1 MKIKRY
7 LILAFCL
14 FILGTFISACGG
26 GGKTAPPPSYPFIP
40 TPTPTPTPTK
50 YPIELSKTEFTIN
63 IGETDNII
71 VTLNGEDITQNA
83 TYTVDQE
90 AIASVEGGLITGISA
105 EIATVTVNAENA
117 ESEKKFTVNVIDPTL
132 PTLEVSQTELNL
144 GIEEEANVAVTLEG
158 KDVTEQVTYK
168 SDKELI
174 ATADKGIAKAGI
186 QAGIENSPLVAKIT
200 VSLEGANSA
209 SFTVNVTDDSDNEV
223 TLNDE
228 ILNQLYELGIIA
240 KSSADKTKLTEANI
254 PAIFKYTDGKKY
266 KITSITEDI
275 FKECTL
281 LKTITIPN
289 TVTSIGSSAF
299 YNCSSLKEIVI
310 PDNVPTIGDNTF
322 YGCSSLETI
331 TIPNTVTS
339 IGNSTFNGCSSLE
352 IVTIPNSVTSIGHSI
367 FRACSSLET
376 VTIPNT
382 VTSIGNNTFYGC
394 SSLET
399 VTIPNSVKTI
409 GSNAFDV
416 CTSLETVT
424 IPNSVKTIGSN
435 AFHACTSL
443 ETITIPNSVTS
454 IEFSAF
460 SNCVSLKK
468 IVIPNSVTTIEDNT
482 FHGCY
487 SLKEIVIPDSVIAI
501 ESEAF
506 YECTKSNLSIDIPS
520 SVARIGKNAFYRV
533 YNINIHSGQALE
545 GYPWGAK
552 NVNNSIP

>member
-299 YNCSSLKEIVI
+299 YNCNSLKEIVI
-310 PDNVPTIGDNTF
+310 PDNVLTIGDNTF

-331 TIPNTVTS
+331 
-339 IGNSTFNGCSSLE
+339 
-352 IVTIPNSVTSIGHSI
+352 H
-367 FRACSSLET
+367 
-376 VTIPNT
+376 
-382 VTSIGNNTFYGC
+382 
-394 SSLET
+394 
-399 VTIPNSVKTI
+399 
-409 GSNAFDV
+409 
-416 CTSLETVT
+416 
-424 IPNSVKTIGSN
+424 
-435 AFHACTSL
+435 
-443 ETITIPNSVTS
+443 
-454 IEFSAF
+454 
-460 SNCVSLKK
+460 
-468 IVIPNSVTTIEDNT
+468 
-482 FHGCY
+482 
-487 SLKEIVIPDSVIAI
+487 
-501 ESEAF
+501 
-506 YECTKSNLSIDIPS
+506 
-520 SVARIGKNAFYRV
+520 
-533 YNINIHSGQALE
+533 
-545 GYPWGAK
+545 
-552 NVNNSIP
+552 